1 MKTKIINLLKKVGAI
16 LTDDHFVYTSGKH
29 GSVYINKDFL
39 YPHPQQTAKVG
50 QMIAEKFKNK
60 EIEVVA
66 APAIGGTIL
75 GQWTAYFLS
84 KLKKKEIL
92 SVYTEK
98 DKGTTAS
105 ALESKQIFRRGYD
118 RFVAGKKVLVVEDLT
133 TTGGSVK
140 KTVETV
146 RFAGGKVVAVC
157 VMVNRDPKNVNSKT
171 IGAPFF
177 ALGVFKADAFDEKD
191 CPLCRK
197 NIPVNTQIGH
207 GKEYLAKKRK
217 LISL

>member
-50 QMIAEKFKNK
+50 RMIAEKFKNK

-66 APAIGGTIL
+66 APAVGGTIL
-75 GQWTAYFLS
+75 AQWTAYFLS

-98 DKGTTAS
+98 DKGTIAS

-140 KTVETV
+140 KTVEAV
-146 RFAGGKVVAVC
+146 RLAGGKIVAVC

-177 ALGVFKADAFDEKD
+177 TLGVFKADAFEEED

-197 NIPVNTQIGH
+197 KIPVNTQIGH